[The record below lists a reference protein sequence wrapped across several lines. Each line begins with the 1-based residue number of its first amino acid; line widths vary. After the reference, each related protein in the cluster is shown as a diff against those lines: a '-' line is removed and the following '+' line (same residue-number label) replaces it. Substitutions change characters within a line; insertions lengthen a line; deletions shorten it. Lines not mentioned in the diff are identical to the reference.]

1 VAQTVVLVLKT
12 SRCAP
17 WVVPQVE
24 ALLTRGH
31 RVVAVLP
38 AGDGPVRR
46 ALGERGVPV
55 VDSATDFGLRPRP
68 STAAGLVRFRRQ
80 LRALGPDVLLY
91 HLYASALATRLASAG
106 WRVPR
111 VHMVAG
117 PLYLD
122 SPLVRA
128 AERLLARLDT
138 VTIGGSAFTA
148 RRYHELGR
156 PARAIPYG
164 VDTTWYR
171 PGTDSEARQ
180 QTRAELGVAPGELL
194 VVMVAYVYA
203 PKRLVH
209 RGRGIKGHAELLTA
223 WRRFAQR
230 HPGSR
235 LLLVGGGFDEAGE
248 RYRRRLVERYR
259 PERHGVTWLDSVA
272 DVRPYYAAA
281 DLSVSPSLS
290 DNHGAALEAGAMGLP
305 SIVTDAAALPET
317 VDAGCG
323 WIVPAGD
330 SAALARALADA
341 HREYRLGGLPARGAL
356 ARTRVCTRFDATTA
370 AESVADVVESAARD
384 REAVRWSRRG
394 GECPSEVGASRS
406 GDGGF
411 AARGAGSPAGVGG
424 DGPRSEVRGSAGRG
438 SSLPGDATPAGDREP
453 SAPGSSSPSRVV
465 TILTEARLGRDATGA
480 WAAEEPALGAA
491 AWARYLA
498 DGGRLRLVARAAP
511 RPGSAAHPLPP
522 GVRVVPLPY
531 YVGAIGLVRAL
542 PRLLPAVCRAV
553 LTAEVLVLR
562 LPGAVGLLGALVAT
576 VTRRRYAAEVVG
588 DPEQVLVAGV
598 LGATGRRVAGMA
610 RGAMRRAVHRAAA
623 VQYVTERALQR
634 RYPSAPGVP
643 TATVPNVRLPA
654 QAFRAQSR
662 VWRPGPA
669 LVVTVGSQE
678 QHYKGHDVLL
688 RALRRLADQGLD
700 VRGVFVGGGRRHDEL
715 VALADTLG
723 LADRVRFTGPVH
735 DRDRLVELLDRATVF
750 ALPSRTEGLPRA
762 LVEAMARALPAV
774 GSAVGGVPE
783 LLDPRFLVPPD
794 DDRAL
799 AHAVRVLLDDPAL
812 WTEQSAR
819 NLRAAGRFELGR
831 LDGRFAEWLL
841 EIPGVRP

>member
-1 VAQTVVLVLKT
+1 MRATVVLVLKT

-55 VDSATDFGLRPRP
+55 VDSATDFALRPRP
-68 STAAGLVRFRRQ
+68 STAAALVRFRRQ

-106 WRVPR
+106 WGVPR

-122 SPLVRA
+122 SPLVRS

-148 RRYHELGR
+148 QRYRELGR
-156 PARAIPYG
+156 PARAVPYG
-164 VDTTWYR
+164 VDTTRFR
-171 PGTDSEARQ
+171 PVDDRETRQ
-180 QTRAELGVAPGELL
+180 RVRTGLGVAPGELL
-194 VVMVAYVYA
+194 VVMVSYVYA

-223 WRRFAQR
+223 WLTFERR

-248 RYRRRLVERYR
+248 RYRRELVERYH
-259 PERHGVTWLDSVA
+259 PDRHGVTWLDSVP

-317 VDAGCG
+317 VGPDCG
-323 WIVPAGD
+323 WVVTAGD
-330 SAALARALADA
+330 SAALAQALAQA
-341 HREYRLGGLPARGAL
+341 HDEHRHGRLAARGEA
-356 ARTRVCTRFDATTA
+356 ARARVCAHFDAASA
-370 AESVADVVESAARD
+370 AESVADIVESVARN
-384 REAVRWSRRG
+384 
-394 GECPSEVGASRS
+394 
-406 GDGGF
+406 
-411 AARGAGSPAGVGG
+411 
-424 DGPRSEVRGSAGRG
+424 
-438 SSLPGDATPAGDREP
+438 REP
-453 SAPGSSSPSRVV
+453 SVWDGGAAAADPGAPEGERAASVWDGEPALRDAEPSARPEPGPGPRVV
-465 TILTEARLGRDATGA
+465 TVLTEARLGRDAAGR
-480 WAAEEPALGAA
+480 WAAEEPALGAD
-491 AWARYLA
+491 AWTRYLA
-498 DGGRLRLVARAAP
+498 GGGRLRIVARART
-511 RPGSAAHPLPP
+511 RPGSAVHPLPP
-522 GVRVVPLPY
+522 GVEVLALPY
-531 YVGAIGLVRAL
+531 YLGPAGLLRVL
-542 PRLLPAVCRAV
+542 PRLLPGVCRAV

-562 LPGAVGLLGALVAT
+562 LPGAVGLLGALAAT
-576 VTRRRYAAEVVG
+576 LARRRYAAEVVG
-588 DPEQVLVAGV
+588 DPEQVLAAGV
-598 LGATGRRVAGMA
+598 LGSTGRRAAALVH
-610 RGAMRRAVHRAAA
+610 RVMRAAVRRAAA
-623 VQYVTERALQR
+623 VQYVTEQALQG
-634 RYPSAPGVP
+634 RYPPAPGVP
-643 TATVPNVRLPA
+643 TASVPNVRLAAP
-654 QAFRAQSR
+654 AFRTQSR

-688 RALRRLADQGLD
+688 RALRRLADQGLA
-700 VRGVFVGGGRRHDEL
+700 VNGVLVGGGRRHTEL
-715 VALADTLG
+715 VALADALG
-723 LADRVRFTGPVH
+723 LGERVRFTGPLH
-735 DRDRLVELLDRATVF
+735 DRARLVELLDRASLF

-762 LVEAMARALPAV
+762 LVEAMARALPAI
-774 GSAVGGVPE
+774 GTAVGGVPE

-794 DDRAL
+794 DHRAL
-799 AHAVRVLLDDPAL
+799 ADGLRTLLEDPAL

-819 NLRAAGRFELGR
+819 NLRVAGRYELGG
-831 LDGRFAEWLL
+831 LEARFAEWLH
-841 EIPGVRP
+841 EVPGARP